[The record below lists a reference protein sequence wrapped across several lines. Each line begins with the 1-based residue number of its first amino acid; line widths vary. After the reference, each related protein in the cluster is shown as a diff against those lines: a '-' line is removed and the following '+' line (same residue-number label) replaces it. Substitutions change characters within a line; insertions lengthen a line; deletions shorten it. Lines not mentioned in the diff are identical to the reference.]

1 MKTRRSYTLSV
12 LLLLLFLLVLVKAN
26 YNALQ
31 VGEWNVT
38 IDTNTCFVTVSHP
51 LNPTAFSADSK
62 LIQIGSGN
70 VDQIQII
77 KNGDI

>member
-1 MKTRRSYTLSV
+1 MKSLRSYSQSLF
-12 LLLLLFLLVLVKAN
+12 LLLLAVLVKGDYKAV
-26 YNALQ
+26 Q

-38 IDTNTCFVTVSHP
+38 IDTNTCFVEVSHP